1 MRSMREGNLDKE
13 YMTGRRD
20 QFDLDLT
27 TFWESVKETKSR
39 EELIKTF
46 RDKMSMIISRLAF
59 ERAKNLQ
66 MEIELIEQYYHSD

>member
-1 MRSMREGNLDKE
+1 MRRMREGNLDKE
-13 YMTGRRD
+13 YVTGRRD

-39 EELIKTF
+39 EDLIKTF
-46 RDKMSMIISRLAF
+46 RDKMSLIISRLAF

-66 MEIELIEQYYHSD
+66 MEIELIEQYYHND

>member
-1 MRSMREGNLDKE
+1 MKEGNLDKE
-13 YMTGRRD
+13 YTTGRRD

-39 EELIKTF
+39 EDLIRVFK
-46 RDKMSMIISRLAF
+46 DKMSLIISRLAF

>member
-1 MRSMREGNLDKE
+1 MREGNLDKE
-13 YMTGRRD
+13 YTTGRRD

-39 EELIKTF
+39 EDLIRVFK
-46 RDKMSMIISRLAF
+46 DKMSLIISRLAF